1 MIKKKPSNKSFG
13 VTFFIFF
20 FIIFLY
26 RYFFY
31 DILNHNILLISVV
44 FLILGLINSKILT
57 PLNFLWI
64 MFGNFLARTISP
76 IILILIYFVGV
87 LFTKF
92 IVLILK
98 KDILKLNISDKRQ
111 SYWEY
116 NHKVNNNMDN
126 QF

>member
-87 LFTKF
+87 MFTKF

-98 KDILKLNISDKRQ
+98 KDILKLNISDKIQ

-116 NHKVNNNMDN
+116 NHKDNNNMDN